1 MREERRAHGKS
12 NLAGNLS
19 LFSLVWP
26 PPVEAQTEARRKGEK
41 GLFTSFP
48 PPPQTRSAGLL
59 LPRSFVRP
67 SLGSSRGNENGE
79 ERGEQFFRRGKR
91 EQGSSWERSKEKSK
105 ILGLFFFSLSLC
117 VCYLAHSP
125 RQKKSSLLSS
135 PLQGQTPQRRAGG
148 RGGKGTKTKPPPPA
162 EEEEGLE
169 SLVRESHHSL
179 LAPYVYS
186 ALFGECVGIR
196 EAEEEEVLFRRLR

>member
-1 MREERRAHGKS
+1 MENLIWQAICPSFQWFGRHRSRHRLKNGERGERAFLRVS
-12 NLAGNLS
+12 
-19 LFSLVWP
+19 
-26 PPVEAQTEARRKGEK
+26 
-41 GLFTSFP
+41 P

-59 LPRSFVRP
+59 LPRSSVRP

-79 ERGEQFFRRGKR
+79 RRGGEQFFRRGKR
-91 EQGSSWERSKEKSK
+91 EQISSWERSKEESK
-105 ILGLFFFSLSLC
+105 ILGLFFSLSLCVC

-186 ALFGECVGIR
+186 VLFGECVGIR
-196 EAEEEEVLFRRLR
+196 EAVEEEVPFRRLR